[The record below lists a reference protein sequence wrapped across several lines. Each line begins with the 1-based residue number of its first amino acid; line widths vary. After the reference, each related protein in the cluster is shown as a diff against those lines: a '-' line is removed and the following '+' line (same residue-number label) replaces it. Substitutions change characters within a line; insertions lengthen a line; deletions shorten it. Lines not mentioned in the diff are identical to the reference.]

1 MVYKNIFKLPVS
13 YKTIYFEIECGVQY
27 LIIKNLKALLSYWDI
42 LNILDDLVI
51 KFSL

>member
-27 LIIKNLKALLSYWDI
+27 LIIKNLKALLSY
-42 LNILDDLVI
+42 
-51 KFSL
+51 